1 MRRLR
6 PLVIVIVT
14 VITILPSLV
23 QTVTQNLSAISVLT
37 RLAVSLFL
45 IGSLVWIV
53 TAVMV
58 HYARIQARR
67 HVETFDEAEM
77 N

>member
-14 VITILPSLV
+14 VITIFPSLV